1 MCSSYVVI
9 LQSRIASSAR
19 GVAASLPKRVG
30 EQPARVT
37 IDVRSWDEVTRASEA
52 FLQKK
57 FNPRITEMKLSEL
70 LLNCVQHATT
80 QTESGPMAGRL
91 LSLVLETNND
101 CRPTA
106 KLMHMVMDRAR
117 SVCDAKT
124 PMVYAFFFPAILPE
138 SYTIS
143 HIS

>member
-1 MCSSYVVI
+1 M
-9 LQSRIASSAR
+9 QSRNASSAV
-19 GVAASLPKRVG
+19 VASSPS
-30 EQPARVT
+30 EQPRVT
-37 IDVRSWDEVTRASEA
+37 IDRKSWDEVITASEA

-91 LSLVLETNND
+91 LSVVLENNID

-106 KLMHMVMDRAR
+106 KLMHMVRKRCETAMIYDFRLHPL
-117 SVCDAKT
+117 V
-124 PMVYAFFFPAILPE
+124 AI
-138 SYTIS
+138 IS
-143 HIS
+143 QVLFWFVDD

>member
-9 LQSRIASSAR
+9 LQSRIASSTR
-19 GVAASLPKRVG
+19 VASSLPIRVG

-106 KLMHMVMDRAR
+106 KLMHMVMESE

-124 PMVYAFFFPAILPE
+124 QWCMLLFSAILPE
-138 SYTIS
+138 SYNIS
-143 HIS
+143 HFS